1 MHVPKEKLKVT
12 ILIDRFRIVGYMY
25 KFPGARMLDLVNIK
39 DTAFIAVTDAQV
51 FGLADGKK
59 LQDAE
64 FLAVNRN
71 SINFFYPMEEA
82 EEKKEADAQNG
93 GF

>member
-1 MHVPKEKLKVT
+1 MNVPKEKIKVT
-12 ILIDRFRIVGYMY
+12 ILIDRFRIVGYMF

-39 DTAFIAVTDAQV
+39 DTAFIAITEAEV

-82 EEKKEADAQNG
+82 EEKKEADGQSGNY
-93 GF
+93 